1 MSPTPPDNATPD
13 DFDDDLVP
21 HEATAR
27 RILIVGPSWVGDMV
41 MAQSL
46 FMQLKTNGP
55 CEIDVLA
62 PEWSLPILARMPE
75 VSRGVVMPLGHGKLE
90 LGTRWRLGK
99 SLGTVGYDQA
109 IVLPNSLKSA
119 LIPAFAGIPQ
129 RTGFRGEMRYFLIND
144 MRMLSKHRL
153 PMTVQRFVALGRG
166 IQQALP
172 EPLPRPKLVAD
183 AANQQTL
190 PGRLG
195 LSLDRPAIAFMP
207 GAEYG
212 PAKQWPLP
220 HFAALAERLVDRGFQ
235 VWILGSNKDREAG
248 DIIAADQEEHIINL
262 CGRTELGDAV
272 DLLAMSSA
280 AVTNDSGL
288 MHVAAALDL
297 PLVAIYGSSTP
308 HHTPP
313 LSDRVAILYL
323 GIECSPCFKRTCPLG
338 HTRCL
343 TEITPASVMEALS
356 SLDIVPAQSP
366 GANVHALRFA
376 ERPGAYR

>member
-1 MSPTPPDNATPD
+1 MISRANQDR
-13 DFDDDLVP
+13 DFDDDMP
-21 HEATAR
+21 EAQQAPR

-46 FMQLKTNGP
+46 FKVLKAAGP

-75 VSRGVVMPLGHGKLE
+75 VSRGVVMPVGHGKLE
-90 LGTRWRLGK
+90 LGVRWKLGQ

-119 LIPAFAGIPQ
+119 MIPAFAGIPQ
-129 RTGFRGEMRYFLIND
+129 RTGFRGEMRFFLIND
-144 MRMLSKHRL
+144 MRMLSKRRL
-153 PMTVQRFVALGRG
+153 PMTVQRFVALGKG
-166 IQQALP
+166 INQ
-172 EPLPRPKLVAD
+172 PLPDPLPWPRLVAD
-183 AANQQTL
+183 AANQRTL
-190 PGRLG
+190 PDK
-195 LSLDRPAIAFMP
+195 LSLSLERPAIAFMP

-220 HFAALAERLVDRGFQ
+220 HFASLAAELVERGFQ
-235 VWILGSNKDREAG
+235 VWILGSGKDREAA
-248 DIIAADQEEHIINL
+248 DIIASDLEAHVINL
-262 CGRTELGDAV
+262 CGRTELGEAV
-272 DLLAMSSA
+272 DLLALSRA

-297 PLVAIYGSSTP
+297 PQIAIFGSSTP
-308 HHTPP
+308 QHTPP
-313 LSDRVAILYL
+313 LSDRAHVIYL

-343 TEITPASVMEALS
+343 TEIAPQRVLAALDQ
-356 SLDIVPAQSP
+356 LGVTT
-366 GANVHALRFA
+366 
-376 ERPGAYR
+376 